1 MHRPNKCITWQCK
14 FTIIVAAVIDFF
26 MSAQELK
33 YMCYF
38 VVVRINV
45 LFLLLGQPRLLI
57 LSRAPEGKGSRFLF
71 NFHIKLDGV
80 GPVDNRPS
88 TNSLHHFIILI
99 FLFFL
104 CETWQV
110 KHDMWLVTCDTWHVK
125 RDMWHVT
132 CDTWREVNILSKL
145 QVPSSYGWTGFNFVQ
160 NVIFVLD
167 PKLLND

>member
-80 GPVDNRPS
+80 GPNDNRPS
-88 TNSLHHFIILI
+88 TNSLHHFVN
-99 FLFFL
+99 FFIKKNVKKVVT
-104 CETWQV
+104 CDRWHVTHDSWHVTGDTWQV
-110 KHDMWLVTCDTWHVK
+110 TGDTWHL
-125 RDMWHVT
+125 T
-132 CDTWREVNILSKL
+132 PDTWHIVWDEHSLKMSAL
-145 QVPSSYGWTGFNFVQ
+145 
-160 NVIFVLD
+160 
-167 PKLLND
+167 